1 MAMQKIDLVVS
12 APHLLTMEGEGVGY
26 RADSAL
32 AVDRGRIVAVG
43 PVEAILGTYEPESLI
58 FRENTLLMPGFV
70 DAHCHMEMS
79 VLRGLAQ
86 DTSDWMMS
94 GLVPFKRHLGPEE
107 RRAGFLLG
115 VMEAL
120 AAGTTTVGNYDD
132 EMVDEAEAV
141 ERIGLRGHLTQLF
154 REVPDRVYPPGELYD
169 IDEELGKRRLEEMF
183 GLFDRWDGKAAG
195 RIRILFGPMGPDFV
209 SAGTLHRIRRQ
220 ALEKGTRVHLHV
232 AQGDRETAQM
242 VMRYGTRPV
251 PWLAKEGF
259 LDGSLIAV
267 HLTDATDEEARLVA
281 RSGASMA
288 LCSNSIGIIDGI
300 VPPAKVFREAGGLV
314 ALGSDQAPG
323 NNNHN
328 LFSEMHATALFNKIR
343 FADPEAMPA
352 WQVLRMATVEGARA
366 IGLGNVTGSLEE
378 GKRADFILVDLS
390 SPAMMP
396 VFTAPMRNLVPNLVY
411 GCRGSEVVL
420 AAVEGR
426 VLYEDGRYLTLDPE
440 EVKSR
445 LPRIAERVGAAAR
458 EEFLRLRGT
467 NARFMEEGRL

>member
-1 MAMQKIDLVVS
+1 MGLQKIDLVVS
-12 APHLLTMEGEGVGY
+12 APHVLTMEGEGVGY

-32 AVDRGRIVAVG
+32 AVDGGRILAVG
-43 PVEAILGTYEPESLI
+43 PTEAILGTYAPESVI
-58 FRENTLLMPGFV
+58 SRENTLLMPGFV

-79 VLRGLAQ
+79 VLRGVAQ

-94 GLVPFKRHLGPEE
+94 GLVPFKRHLGRGE
-107 RRAGFLLG
+107 RRMGFLLG

-132 EMVDEAEAV
+132 EMQDEAEAV
-141 ERIGLRGHLTQLF
+141 ERLGVRGHLTQLF

-169 IDEELGKRRLEEMF
+169 IDEELGKRSLEDMF
-183 GLFDRWDGKAAG
+183 ELFDRWDGKAGG

-209 SAGTLHRIRRQ
+209 GVKTLHRIRSQ

-242 VMRYGTRPV
+242 VMRFGKRPV
-251 PWLAKEGF
+251 PWLAEEGF
-259 LDGSLIAV
+259 LDETLIAV
-267 HLTDATDEEARLVA
+267 HLTDASDGEARLVA
-281 RSGASMA
+281 RSGASMV

-300 VPPAKVFREAGGLV
+300 VPPAKVFREAGGMV

-328 LFSEMHATALFNKIR
+328 MFSEMHATALFNKIR

-352 WQVLRMATVEGARA
+352 WQVLRMATIEGARA
-366 IGLGNVTGSLEE
+366 IGLGGTTGSLEE
-378 GKRADFILVDLS
+378 GMRADFILVDLC
-390 SPAMMP
+390 SPSMMP
-396 VFTAPMRNLVPNLVY
+396 VFTNPMRNLVPNLVY

-420 AAVEGR
+420 AAVDGR

-440 EVKSR
+440 EVKCR
-445 LPRIAERVGAAAR
+445 LPRIVERVGAAAR
-458 EEFLRLRGT
+458 EEFLRLRGK
-467 NARFMEEGRL
+467 NAVFMQEGKL

>member
-1 MAMQKIDLVVS
+1 MARQRVDLVVR
-12 APHLLTMEGEGVGY
+12 APHVLTMEGAGVGY
-26 RADSAL
+26 RADTAL
-32 AVDRGRIVAVG
+32 AVERGRIEAVG
-43 PVEAILGTYEPESLI
+43 PAEAILGTYAPESVI

-79 VLRGLAQ
+79 VLRGVAQ

-94 GLVPFKRHLGPEE
+94 GLVPFKRHLSRED

-132 EMVDEAEAV
+132 EMNDEAETV
-141 ERIGLRGHLTQLF
+141 GRIGLRGHLTQLF
-154 REVPDRVYPPGELYD
+154 REVPDRVYAPGELYG
-169 IDEELGKRRLEEMF
+169 IDEELGNTRLESMF
-183 GLFDRWDGKAAG
+183 DLFDRWDGHADG
-195 RIRILFGPMGPDFV
+195 RVRILFGPMGPDFV

-242 VMRYGTRPV
+242 VMRYGMRPI
-251 PWLAKEGF
+251 PWLASEGF
-259 LDGSLIAV
+259 LDESLIAV
-267 HLTDATDEEARLVA
+267 HLTDATDDEARLVA
-281 RSGASMA
+281 ESGASMA

-300 VPPAKVFREAGGLV
+300 VPPAKIFREAGGLV

-328 LFSEMHATALFNKIR
+328 MFSEMHATALFNKIR
-343 FADPEAMPA
+343 FSDPEAMPA

-378 GKRADFILVDLS
+378 GRRADFILVDLS
-390 SPAMMP
+390 SPTMMP
-396 VFTAPMRNLVPNLVY
+396 VFANPMRNLVPNLVY

-420 AAVEGR
+420 TAVEGR
-426 VLYEDGRYLTLDPE
+426 VLYEDGQYLTLDPK
-440 EVKSR
+440 EVKDR
-445 LPRIAERVGAAAR
+445 LPCIAERLGAAAR

-467 NARFMEEGRL
+467 NAVFMEEGKL